1 MTLPRFFRAILLALS
16 AGSLWLAA
24 AAAQTEPEAPGDETG
39 QPGSAAAA
47 AVAES
52 RFAAWLEAVKQDA
65 AGAGIS
71 KATIDRALD
80 DARLLDEV
88 IALDRRQPEFTQ
100 TFWQYIDR
108 RVTPQRVERGREL
121 LAKHRRLLKKI
132 ERRYGVQPHFL
143 VAFWGL
149 ETNFGDFM
157 GKTPVIN
164 SLVTLAYDTRRS
176 DFFRSELINALRIID
191 AGHAAPETMNG
202 SWAGAMGQL
211 QFMPSTFVGYAVD
224 GDKDGR
230 IDLWGS
236 YPDSFASAANYLS
249 QLGWNKRQ
257 RWGREVRLPKTFDYA
272 LADLSVK
279 KPIRTWQELGVR
291 RANGRKLPRA
301 RFEASI
307 VLPGGADG
315 PAFMVYDNFSAIL
328 TWNRSLLYAISVGY
342 LSDRVAGLGQL
353 LAARPANERPL
364 HRTEV
369 LELQGLLTSLGLDP
383 GVIDGIVGSRT
394 RAAIRGFQQQAGL
407 PADGY
412 PTVALLERLRQKADK
427 CETC

>member
-1 MTLPRFFRAILLALS
+1 MTLSRLFGALLVVLS
-16 AGSLWLAA
+16 IGPWSLAA
-24 AAAQTEPEAPGDETG
+24 AAQNQSGGNEAVVIPEAD
-39 QPGSAAAA
+39 A
-47 AVAES
+47 
-52 RFAAWLEAVKQDA
+52 RFEAWLDSVKRDA

-71 KATIDRALD
+71 QTTIERALNN
-80 DARLLDEV
+80 ARLLDEV
-88 IALDRRQPEFTQ
+88 IALDRKQPEFTQ
-100 TFWQYIDR
+100 TFWQYVDR
-108 RVTPQRVERGREL
+108 RVTPNRVERGREL
-121 LAKHRRLLKKI
+121 LAKHRRLLKSV

-149 ETNFGDFM
+149 ETNFGDYL
-157 GKTPVIN
+157 GKTPVID

-191 AGHAAPETMNG
+191 AGHAAPETMRG

-230 IDLWGS
+230 IDLWDS

-249 QLGWNKRQ
+249 KLGWNKRQ
-257 RWGREVRLPKTFDYA
+257 RWGREVRLPPDFDYS
-272 LADLSVK
+272 LAVLSVR
-279 KPIRTWQELGVR
+279 KPIREWQALGVR
-291 RANGRKLPRA
+291 RADGSNLPGA
-301 RFEASI
+301 DFDASI

-315 PAFMVYDNFSAIL
+315 PAFMVYKNFNAIL

-342 LSDRVAGLGQL
+342 LSDRIAGLGQL
-353 LAARPANERPL
+353 LAARSADERPL
-364 HRTEV
+364 HRAEV
-369 LELQGLLTSLGLDP
+369 LELQRLLSSLGLDP
-383 GVIDGIVGSRT
+383 GGVDGIVGSGT
-394 RAAIRGFQQQAGL
+394 RSAIRGFQQSAGL

-412 PTVALLERLRQKADK
+412 PTVALLEALRQKADK